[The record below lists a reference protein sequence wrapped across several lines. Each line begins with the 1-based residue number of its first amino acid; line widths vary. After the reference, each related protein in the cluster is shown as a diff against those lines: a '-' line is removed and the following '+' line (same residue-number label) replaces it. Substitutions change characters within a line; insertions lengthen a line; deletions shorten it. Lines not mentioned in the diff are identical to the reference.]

1 MAASTQSGGFLLRH
15 GVLER
20 AIAAACGIA
29 LSATPLAVLAQSAPE
44 PAASATET
52 AVLEEVVVTAEKRAG
67 SAQRTAAP
75 IEVLSGDDVAMVT
88 RAQDLTKL
96 VPGLQIGATGQANQ
110 VYIRGVGDQSTN
122 LRAGSGVAMNLDGVY
137 LANGA
142 NVTTNMFDVAR
153 VEVLKGPQGTLYGRN
168 ASGGTINFVTNAPTL
183 GKFAGSAALTIGDY
197 SLVNAEA
204 ALNLSLG
211 ATTALRIAGQS
222 ISRDGYLSNG
232 GDDQKTH
239 SGRIKFLWQPSDA
252 VSLLLTAEASHI
264 GGQGSG
270 AVALPHTSG
279 DPWRQNTQA
288 PFPFAFQFNAGTA
301 PYVAPTDA
309 SVVTNIRGVSAEL
322 NAKFGVGTL
331 TVLGAYRTQKSDTI
345 TYGTNFRFSELY
357 DGKQKSL
364 EARLAGDTGPASW
377 IVGAYYYSQPYFSE
391 LDPTQGTTVLAVQF
405 DQNIKATAGFGQVT
419 FKVADKARLI
429 AGLRETRET
438 TDATFQTGSGA
449 LPLIPFVP
457 AGRPTPVS
465 LSANNFNWK
474 AGFEYDA
481 AERSLLYLTASTG
494 FKAGG
499 FGETAACGPHR
510 YNPETL
516 TAYEAGSKNRFLGNT
531 LQLNAE
537 AFLWKYKDQQV
548 SFLGL
553 DDCGGVAFITINA
566 GQATI
571 KGFNVDTTWQ
581 FTSRDSLRA
590 ALEYADSNYDS
601 FRFQQFLP
609 GAFVPSAQSRC
620 SAAPAGGPAPIFN
633 IDCTGQQLTRLPKL
647 IGQLA
652 YSHRFTLSNGT
663 TITPA
668 LVGQGATS
676 RWLDIGYGPN
686 GHVGSY
692 VVGDFD
698 LAVRSASEQ
707 WSATLFL
714 HNFTNEAYYT
724 SGINCCGATPNGTRF
739 YSAAIAAPK
748 TFGIRAAFKF

>member
-1 MAASTQSGGFLLRH
+1 
-15 GVLER
+15 
-20 AIAAACGIA
+20 
-29 LSATPLAVLAQSAPE
+29 
-44 PAASATET
+44 
-52 AVLEEVVVTAEKRAG
+52 
-67 SAQRTAAP
+67 
-75 IEVLSGDDVAMVT
+75 
-88 RAQDLTKL
+88 
-96 VPGLQIGATGQANQ
+96 
-110 VYIRGVGDQSTN
+110 
-122 LRAGSGVAMNLDGVY
+122 
-137 LANGA
+137 
-142 NVTTNMFDVAR
+142 
-153 VEVLKGPQGTLYGRN
+153 
-168 ASGGTINFVTNAPTL
+168 
-183 GKFAGSAALTIGDY
+183 LTIGDY

-211 ATTALRIAGQS
+211 STTALRIAGQS
-222 ISRDGYLSNG
+222 VSRGGYLSNG
-232 GDDQKTH
+232 GDDQKTS
-239 SGRIKFLWQPSDA
+239 SGRVKFLWQPSDA
-252 VSLLLTAEASHI
+252 ISLQLTGEASHI

-270 AVALPHTSG
+270 AVALPYISG

-288 PFPFAFQFNAGTA
+288 PYPFAFQFNANTA
-301 PYVAPTDA
+301 PYVAPTDGKV
-309 SVVTNIRGVSAEL
+309 STNIGGVSAEL
-322 NAKFGVGTL
+322 NAKLGVGTL

-345 TYGTNFRFSELY
+345 TYGTNFRFSEAY

-364 EARLAGDTGPASW
+364 EARLAGDSGPASW

-405 DQNIKATAGFGQVT
+405 NQNIKATAGFGQAT

-429 AGLRETRET
+429 AGARQTRES

-499 FGETAACGPHR
+499 FGETSACGPHQ
-510 YNPETL
+510 YDPETL
-516 TAYEAGSKNRFLGNT
+516 TAYELGSKNRFLGNT
-531 LQLNAE
+531 LQINAE

-581 FTSRDSLRA
+581 FTARDSLRA
-590 ALEYADSNYDS
+590 ALEYADGNYDA
-601 FRFQQFLP
+601 FRFRQFLP
-609 GAFVPSAQSRC
+609 GAFAPSAQSRC

-633 IDCTGQQLTRLPKL
+633 IDCTGQQLTRLPKW

-652 YSHRFTLSNGT
+652 YSHRFTLTNGVT
-663 TITPA
+663 LTPQ
-668 LVGQGATS
+668 LVAQGAAS

-686 GHVGSY
+686 GRVSSY
-692 VVGDFD
+692 TVGDFD
-698 LAVRSASEQ
+698 LTLRSASEQ

-739 YSAAIAAPK
+739 YSAAIAAPR
-748 TFGIRAAFKF
+748 TFGVRAAIKF